1 LFGAAAVF
9 FLVLVM
15 LPVSNY
21 PGKNFDEPEKEKK
34 FSIDNH
40 DIIMILLLTIISL
53 RSVIWNVFQLLHEN
67 NYEWLI
73 AIATAAAAG
82 KIAGGWLAD
91 KIGWRLYVLISLT
104 AATPLL
110 TLFKKELIL
119 FCIGVGLLQ
128 SGIPATTSLLI
139 HSMRGK
145 TERAIGLSFGTAII
159 AGAFVFYIPARDFF
173 LSDIV
178 LCSITVVMLSI
189 LFFTGKS
196 KFSDITP
203 G

>member
-1 LFGAAAVF
+1 MAL
-9 FLVLVM
+9 
-15 LPVSNY
+15 S
-21 PGKNFDEPEKEKK
+21 
-34 FSIDNH
+34 
-40 DIIMILLLTIISL
+40 ISL

-73 AIATAAAAG
+73 AIAVAAVIG

-91 KIGWRLYVLISLT
+91 KIGWRLYVLISIT

-110 TLFKKELIL
+110 TFFRNEQVL

-139 HSMRGK
+139 RSMKGK

-159 AGAFVFYIPARDFF
+159 AGGIVFYIPFWNLL
-173 LSDIV
+173 LSDLVI
-178 LCSITVVMLSI
+178 CSITVAIMLIMFFMGKNKFRSI
-189 LFFTGKS
+189 RLDKNS
-196 KFSDITP
+196 
-203 G
+203 